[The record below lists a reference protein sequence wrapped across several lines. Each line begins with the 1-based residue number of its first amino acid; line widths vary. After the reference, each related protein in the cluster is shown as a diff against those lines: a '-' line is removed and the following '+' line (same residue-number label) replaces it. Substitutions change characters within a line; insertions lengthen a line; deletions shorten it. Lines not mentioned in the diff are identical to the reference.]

1 LRNFGGNLIELVGY
15 IHVLRELAMKR
26 GLCGLRLK
34 RRMEEENGFSK
45 DFEIKTL
52 NMTFVIDLRNCD
64 ELIM

>member
-1 LRNFGGNLIELVGY
+1 MGY